1 MADTTVLA
9 PPDVRSAVQQL
20 TRPRRRRNRDGFA
33 AYWFVLPIL
42 VVFVALYVVPLAQSL
57 YWSFTNYNGYSDQV
71 TFVGLKNYLSIWADP
86 SMLSALGFT
95 LFYAISTTLLV
106 TLFAIPLAVIL
117 NNRFFGRGFV
127 RSVFFFPAVPSVA
140 ILGLVWTFIF
150 SPLGSG
156 VVNSVLGWFGIPAVP
171 WLANETLAQL
181 CVIVVAVWAQTGW
194 HAMLYLAYL
203 QSIPKD
209 MFEAARIDG
218 AGRWQEFRF
227 LTLPMLTPAI
237 SVSSL
242 LLLTGGIKVYDLPYT
257 LTHGGPGFATRSL
270 TQAIIEN
277 GIAQSQ
283 VGKASAL
290 SVLFLL
296 AVGLVILLQLFI
308 SRRLEERFS

>member
-1 MADTTVLA
+1 MVDTTTIA
-9 PPDVRSAVQQL
+9 PPGVRSASARMA
-20 TRPRRRRNRDGFA
+20 RPRLRRTRAGTA
-33 AYWFVLPIL
+33 AYWFVVPIV

-57 YWSFTNYNGYSDQV
+57 YWSFTDYNGYSDQV
-71 TFVGLKNYLSIWADP
+71 NFVGFKNYLSIWADP

-106 TLFAIPLAVIL
+106 TLLAIPLAVIL
-117 NNRFFGRGFV
+117 NNRFFGRGLV
-127 RSVFFFPAVPSVA
+127 RSIFFFPAVPSVA

-156 VVNSVLGWFGIPAVP
+156 VVNSVLGWFDIPAVP

-181 CVIVVAVWAQTGW
+181 CVIIVAVWAQTGW
-194 HAMLYLAYL
+194 HAMLYLAYI

-237 SVSSL
+237 SISSL

-290 SVLFLL
+290 SVLFLI

>member
-9 PPDVRSAVQQL
+9 PPKVRTA
-20 TRPRRRRNRDGFA
+20 TPRTARGRSRNSRDGLA
-33 AYWFVLPIL
+33 AYWFVIPIL
-42 VVFVALYVVPLAQSL
+42 VVFVALYLVPLAQSL
-57 YWSFTNYNGYSDQV
+57 YWSFTDYNGYSDQV
-71 TFVGLKNYLSIWADP
+71 NFVGFRNYLTIWADP

-95 LFYAISTTLLV
+95 LVYAIGTTLLV
-106 TLFAIPLAVIL
+106 TILAIPLAVIL
-117 NNRFFGRGFV
+117 NRKFFGRGLV

-156 VVNSVLGWFGIPAVP
+156 VVNSVLGWFGFPAVP

-181 CVIVVAVWAQTGW
+181 CVIIVAVWAQTGW
-194 HAMLYLAYL
+194 HTMLYLAYL

-237 SVSSL
+237 SISSL

-257 LTHGGPGFATRSL
+257 LTHGGPGFATRTL

-277 GIAQSQ
+277 GIAQSE

-296 AVGLVILLQLFI
+296 AVGLVILLQLVV